1 MDSSKGRMESKAL
14 ALGVFLSLAVFEV
27 TVVLAPKAE
36 ALDSIIL
43 VPKAEAVVL
52 VPKAEA
58 LDSIIKNPK
67 AEALDS
73 IITRTKTL
81 CLIYYSF

>member
-1 MDSSKGRMESKAL
+1 MESKAL

-36 ALDSIIL
+36 ALDSII
-43 VPKAEAVVL
+43 
-52 VPKAEA
+52 
-58 LDSIIKNPK
+58 KNPK

-73 IITRTKTL
+73 IITRTK
-81 CLIYYSF
+81 YYV